1 MQDAQLFL
9 SLAEIAGVF
18 VGFGALIAVRS
29 GATMEVNE
37 INGIRWVVTTAIWVV
52 IVALAP
58 IIISTYGLAGHE
70 LWVVVSLL
78 ALALLVVM
86 IAVFALT
93 PENRAV
99 LADNLASVPP
109 ALTALVMLP
118 TFWVPLV
125 LLVVALALVV
135 LGPVPDQEQ
144 ALYLTA
150 VGLGLFM
157 GALGLFVAVF
167 WQRRVQPGV
176 GRGADVPMD
185 RPSA

>member
-1 MQDAQLFL
+1 MQGADLFL

-29 GATMEVNE
+29 AATMGASE

-58 IIISTYGLAGHE
+58 IIVSSYGLTSHE
-70 LWVVVSLL
+70 LWLVCSLL

-86 IAVFALT
+86 IGVFLRT
-93 PENRAV
+93 PENQAV
-99 LADNLASVPP
+99 LADNLATVPP
-109 ALTALVMLP
+109 AVTALVMVP

-125 LLVVALALVV
+125 LLVLALALVV
-135 LGPVPDQEQ
+135 LGPLPNQEQ

-150 VGLGLFM
+150 VALGLLM
-157 GALGLFVAVF
+157 GALGMFVAVF
-167 WQRRVQPGV
+167 WQRRP
-176 GRGADVPMD
+176 A
-185 RPSA
+185 SA